1 MSSAFTSGSQRIV
14 SLWFPHLPTDR
25 IMRQRFGR
33 CWRSDPAVTAKRADR
48 PPLAIS
54 HDDRNARRIAA
65 LCERASALGLRRG
78 MGLTDARAMHPAL
91 EFVEAEPEVDRR
103 LLTGLADWCDRYTPL
118 VALDGDDGLFLDI
131 TGCAHLFGG
140 EKALLADLL
149 ARLFHQGFDAR
160 VGLASTPGMAWA
172 AARYLAQTCSEG
184 KIVDKG
190 REAETL
196 GPFPLNAL
204 RLEAETV
211 TQIESVGLR
220 TIGAVLSAA
229 RAPLARRYGRQM
241 LTRLDQAIGR
251 IDEPVSPRMAVAE
264 LSVERR
270 LAEPVSLAEDVERI
284 TGLLCTTL
292 KTHLEQRGEGA
303 RALEL
308 ALFRIDGAVHR
319 LAVGLSRPA
328 RDPPLMTRL
337 FAERLTALTNDFDA
351 GYGYEIVRLSV
362 LAAAPFDSRQA
373 DLAGDDLSQGEDLA
387 RLVDRIHARLGKT
400 AILQPELR
408 ESHIPERTVSMTAF
422 AGIAKPAK
430 SGKTGLKG
438 EKDQETAAP
447 PRPIRLFER
456 PEPIEAMAEV
466 PEGPPITFRWRR
478 ALHRVVAAEGPERIE
493 AEWWRDD
500 EARPRDYYRIED
512 EVGRRYWLYRQGL
525 FTAHDA
531 PPPRW
536 FMHGIFA

>member
-1 MSSAFTSGSQRIV
+1 
-14 SLWFPHLPTDR
+14 
-25 IMRQRFGR
+25 MRQRFGR
-33 CWRSDPAVTAKRADR
+33 SWRSDPAAAARRADQ

-65 LCERASALGLRRG
+65 LCERAGALGLRRG

-91 EFVEAEPEVDRR
+91 EFIEAEPEADHR
-103 LLTGLADWCDRYTPL
+103 LLAGLADWCDRYTPL

-140 EKALLADLL
+140 EKGLLADLL

-160 VGLASTPGMAWA
+160 AGLASTPGMAWA

-184 KIVDKG
+184 KIVGRG
-190 REAETL
+190 REAEAL
-196 GPFPLNAL
+196 GAFPLSAL
-204 RLEAETV
+204 RLDADTV
-211 TQIESVGLR
+211 TQVESVGLR
-220 TIGAVLSAA
+220 TVGAVMSAA

-241 LTRLDQAIGR
+241 LTRLDQALGR
-251 IDEPVSPRMAVAE
+251 VDEPVSPRTTVAE

-270 LAEPVSLAEDVERI
+270 LAEPVSLTEDIERI

-337 FAERLTALTNDFDA
+337 FAERLTTLADDFDA
-351 GYGYEIVRLSV
+351 GYGYETVRLSV
-362 LAAAPFDSRQA
+362 LASAPFDSRQA
-373 DLAGDDLSQGEDLA
+373 DLAGDDLSQAEDLA
-387 RLVDRIHARLGKT
+387 RLVDRIHARLGRT
-400 AILQPELR
+400 AILQPQLR
-408 ESHIPERTVSMTAF
+408 ESHIPERTVVMTAF
-422 AGIAKPAK
+422 AGIAATGKP
-430 SGKTGLKG
+430 GP
-438 EKDQETAAP
+438 KDEDNQQAPAP

-456 PEPIEAMAEV
+456 PEPVEAMAEV

-493 AEWWRDD
+493 PEWWRDD
-500 EARPRDYYRIED
+500 ETRPRDYYRIED
-512 EVGRRYWLYRQGL
+512 EAGRRYWLYRQGL
-525 FTAHDA
+525 FSAQDA